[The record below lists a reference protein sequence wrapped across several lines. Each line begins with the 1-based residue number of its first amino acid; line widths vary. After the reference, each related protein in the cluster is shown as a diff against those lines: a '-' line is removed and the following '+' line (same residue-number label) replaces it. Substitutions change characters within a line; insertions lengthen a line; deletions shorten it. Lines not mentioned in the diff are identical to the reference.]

1 MKLLR
6 KFKLKK
12 TLATTRE
19 TSSEIYIPQYFK
31 PKKKICHII
40 PIFFFFLITELSLL
54 DICVYSRM
62 SLSQMQQNLLLERSW
77 NRDN

>member
-40 PIFFFFLITELSLL
+40 PIFFFFF
-54 DICVYSRM
+54 
-62 SLSQMQQNLLLERSW
+62 
-77 NRDN
+77 DN

>member
-40 PIFFFFLITELSLL
+40 PIFFFFFDNWIVSSRCLRLFSYVVKSNAAKFTARKEL
-54 DICVYSRM
+54 
-62 SLSQMQQNLLLERSW
+62 E
-77 NRDN
+77 

>member
-6 KFKLKK
+6 KVKLKK

-40 PIFFFFLITELSLL
+40 PIFFFFFFFFDNWIVSSRCLRLFSYVVKSNVAKFTARKEL
-54 DICVYSRM
+54 
-62 SLSQMQQNLLLERSW
+62 E
-77 NRDN
+77 

>member
-6 KFKLKK
+6 KVKLKK

-40 PIFFFFLITELSLL
+40 PIFFFFFDNWIVSSRYLRLFSYVVKSNAAKFTARKEL
-54 DICVYSRM
+54 
-62 SLSQMQQNLLLERSW
+62 E
-77 NRDN
+77 

>member
-6 KFKLKK
+6 KVKLKK

-40 PIFFFFLITELSLL
+40 PIFFFFDNWIVSSRYLRLFSYVVKSNAAKFTARKEL
-54 DICVYSRM
+54 
-62 SLSQMQQNLLLERSW
+62 E
-77 NRDN
+77 

>member
-6 KFKLKK
+6 KVKLKK

-31 PKKKICHII
+31 PKKKNLSYYSD
-40 PIFFFFLITELSLL
+40 FFFFFDNWIVSSRYLRLFSYVVKSNAAKFTARKEL
-54 DICVYSRM
+54 
-62 SLSQMQQNLLLERSW
+62 E
-77 NRDN
+77 